1 MGDFEKTYYILIAKC
16 MVTLD
21 VEQYIRVVVRVALDF
36 VEEVVEIGDMR
47 IAVAM
52 SHLANGT
59 LILVSDGEQR
69 FGTIGV
75 AVPTPFG
82 EVSPTATSCVVGSRY
97 TAEVRAIADIA
108 AQKLGGIVVANL
120 FLSRENAA
128 QVALVLSAV
137 RQVVMKIDPAE
148 ETGSVKGDSERL

>member
-1 MGDFEKTYYILIAKC
+1 M
-16 MVTLD
+16 
-21 VEQYIRVVVRVALDF
+21 VRVALDF

-52 SHLANGT
+52 SQLANGT
-59 LILVSDGEQR
+59 LILVSDGEHR
-69 FGTIGV
+69 FGTIGIG
-75 AVPTPFG
+75 VPTPFG
-82 EVSPTATSCVVGSRY
+82 EVSPTATSCVMGSRY

-120 FLSRENAA
+120 FVSRKNEA

-137 RQVVMKIDPAE
+137 RQVIMKMDSTE
-148 ETGSVKGDSERL
+148 ETESI